1 MSRLIDAV
9 RARPAAAAKA
19 ARTQTS
25 ARRFVVI
32 DCETTGLSP
41 AGGDRMVSFAAI
53 ELAEATP
60 TGRCLSLIFNPGRKS
75 NPHALRVHGL
85 PDHLLRHQDP
95 FHSVAQ
101 DVRDFLDGAVLVGHN
116 VGFDIDFLRHEFR
129 LCGLPWAPGQSV
141 CTMQYARGQ
150 HARAQV
156 AGRASLD
163 AVATLFGIDVGI
175 RARFHGAFVDAEITS
190 RLFQKMILGSAEMLA
205 VPHLAPTNQIDPPPV
220 VRPSAAPITHG
231 IGGYAFAVT
240 GELTGLSRDA
250 VMARILALGGHW
262 HPSVRKDTDYLV
274 VGHAPGATKLDTA
287 AARRAKYGKPDIID
301 EAQFFAMVT
310 ASGAGKRG

>member
-1 MSRLIDAV
+1 MGLSSDTEFANPSAGAKPRQSRS
-9 RARPAAAAKA
+9 P
-19 ARTQTS
+19 S
-25 ARRFVVI
+25 RRFVVI
-32 DCETTGLSP
+32 DCETTGLST

-53 ELAEATP
+53 ELTDAVP
-60 TGRCLSLIFNPGRKS
+60 TGRSLSLIFNPGRKS

-95 FHSVAQ
+95 FHSVA
-101 DVRDFLDGAVLVGHN
+101 RDILGFLQGAVLVGHN
-116 VGFDIDFLRHEFR
+116 VGFDIEFLRHEFE
-129 LCGLPWAPGQSV
+129 LCGIRWMAGQSV
-141 CTMQYARGQ
+141 CTMQ

-205 VPHLAPTNQIDPPPV
+205 VPHLAPTNQIDPPPL
-220 VRPSAAPITHG
+220 VRQPAVPIAHG
-231 IGGYAFAVT
+231 IAGYAFAVT
-240 GELTGLSRDA
+240 GDLTGLSREA
-250 VMARILALGGHW
+250 VMARIQALGGHW
-262 HPSVRKDTDYLV
+262 HHSVRKDTDYLV

-287 AARRAKYGKPDIID
+287 AARRAKYGKPDTID
-301 EAQFFAMVT
+301 EAQFFAMVA
-310 ASGAGKRG
+310 ASGAAKRA

>member
-1 MSRLIDAV
+1 MSRLTDAV
-9 RARPAAAAKA
+9 LARPSAAAKPV
-19 ARTQTS
+19 RTQSS

-32 DCETTGLSP
+32 DCETTGLST

-95 FHSVAQ
+95 FHRVAQ
-101 DVRDFLDGAVLVGHN
+101 DIRGFLDGAVLVGHN
-116 VGFDIDFLRHEFR
+116 VGFDIEFLRHEFQI
-129 LCGLPWAPGQSV
+129 CGLPWAPGQSV
-141 CTMQYARGQ
+141 CTMQHARG
-150 HARAQV
+150 QV

-190 RLFQKMILGSAEMLA
+190 RLFQKMMLGSADMLA

-220 VRPSAAPITHG
+220 VRHPAAPISHG
-231 IGGYAFAVT
+231 IAGYAFAVT
-240 GELTGLSRDA
+240 GELTGLSREA
-250 VMARILALGGHW
+250 VMARILALGGSW
-262 HPSVRKDTDYLV
+262 HHSVRKDTDYLV

-287 AARRAKYGKPDIID
+287 AARRARYGKPDTID
-301 EAQFFAMVT
+301 EAQFFAMVA
-310 ASGAGKRG
+310 ASGGGRRS

>member
-1 MSRLIDAV
+1 MSRSIDAV
-9 RARPAAAAKA
+9 RVPPSAVKPAQ
-19 ARTQTS
+19 TQAST
-25 ARRFVVI
+25 RRFVVI

-60 TGRCLSLIFNPGRKS
+60 TGRSLSLIFNPGRKS
-75 NPHALRVHGL
+75 NPHALKVHGL

-101 DVRDFLDGAVLVGHN
+101 DIRGFLDGAVLVGHN

-129 LCGLPWAPGQSV
+129 LCGLSWAPVQSL
-141 CTMQYARGQ
+141 CTMQHARG
-150 HARAQV
+150 QV

-220 VRPSAAPITHG
+220 VGHPAAPITHG
-231 IGGYAFAVT
+231 VDGHAFAVT
-240 GELTGLSRDA
+240 GELTGLSREA
-250 VMARILALGGHW
+250 VMARILALGGSW
-262 HPSVRKDTDYLV
+262 HHNVRKDTDYLV

-287 AARRAKYGKPDIID
+287 AARRARYGKPDIID

-310 ASGAGKRG
+310 ASCAGL

>member
-9 RARPAAAAKA
+9 RARPAAEKPTP
-19 ARTQTS
+19 TQSS

-101 DVRDFLDGAVLVGHN
+101 DIRGFLDGAVLVGHN
-116 VGFDIDFLRHEFR
+116 VGFDIDFLRHEFQ
-129 LCGLPWAPGQSV
+129 LCGLPWGPPQSV
-141 CTMQYARGQ
+141 CTMHHARG
-150 HARAQV
+150 QV
-156 AGRASLD
+156 AGRVSLD

-220 VRPSAAPITHG
+220 VRAPAVPITHG
-231 IGGYAFAVT
+231 IGGHAFAVT
-240 GELTGLSRDA
+240 GELTGLSREA
-250 VMARILALGGHW
+250 VMARILALGGRW
-262 HPSVRKDTDYLV
+262 HHSVRKDTDYLV

-301 EAQFFAMVT
+301 EAQFFAMIA
-310 ASGAGKRG
+310 ASRAGKRA

>member
-9 RARPAAAAKA
+9 LARPSAVAKPV
-19 ARTQTS
+19 RTQSS

-32 DCETTGLSP
+32 DCETTGLST

-75 NPHALRVHGL
+75 NPHALKVHGL

-101 DVRDFLDGAVLVGHN
+101 DIRGFLEGAVLVGHN
-116 VGFDIDFLRHEFR
+116 VGFDIEFLRHEFR
-129 LCGLPWAPGQSV
+129 LCGIPWAPAQSV
-141 CTMQYARGQ
+141 CTMHHARG
-150 HARAQV
+150 QV

-190 RLFQKMILGSAEMLA
+190 RLFQKMILGSADMLA

-220 VRPSAAPITHG
+220 VRQPAVPITHG
-231 IGGYAFAVT
+231 IAGYAFAVT
-240 GELTGLSRDA
+240 GELTGLSREG
-250 VMARILALGGHW
+250 VMARIQALGGSW
-262 HPSVRKDTDYLV
+262 HHSVRKDTDYLV

-287 AARRAKYGKPDIID
+287 AARRAKYGKPDTIN
-301 EAQFFAMVT
+301 ETQFFAMVA
-310 ASGAGKRG
+310 ASGGGRRR

>member
-9 RARPAAAAKA
+9 RARPSAVTEA
-19 ARTQTS
+19 ARTQSS
-25 ARRFVVI
+25 ARRYVVI
-32 DCETTGLSP
+32 DCETTGLST

-95 FHSVAQ
+95 FHSVAE
-101 DVRDFLDGAVLVGHN
+101 DIRGFLDGSVLVGHN
-116 VGFDIDFLRHEFR
+116 VGFDIEFLRHEFD
-129 LCGLPWAPGQSV
+129 LCGISWAPPRSV
-141 CTMQYARGQ
+141 CTMHHARG
-150 HARAQV
+150 RV

-205 VPHLAPTNQIDPPPV
+205 VAHLEPTNQIVPPPV
-220 VRPSAAPITHG
+220 VRHPAVPISHG
-231 IGGYAFAVT
+231 IAGYAFAVT
-240 GELTGLSRDA
+240 GELTGLSREA
-250 VMARILALGGHW
+250 VMARILALGGNW
-262 HPSVRKDTDYLV
+262 HHSVRKDTDYLV

-287 AARRAKYGKPDIID
+287 AARRAKYGKPDTID
-301 EAQFFAMVT
+301 EAQFFAMVG
-310 ASGAGKRG
+310 ASVGGTTR

>member
-1 MSRLIDAV
+1 MSRSIDAV
-9 RARPAAAAKA
+9 LARPSAVAKSV
-19 ARTQTS
+19 RTQTS
-25 ARRFVVI
+25 SRRFVVI

-53 ELAEATP
+53 ELADATP

-101 DVRDFLDGAVLVGHN
+101 DIRGFLDGAVLVGHN
-116 VGFDIDFLRHEFR
+116 VGFDIGFLQHEFR
-129 LCGLPWAPGQSV
+129 LCGIPWVPGQSV
-141 CTMQYARGQ
+141 CTMQHARGQ
-150 HARAQV
+150 V
-156 AGRASLD
+156 PGRASLD

-175 RARFHGAFVDAEITS
+175 RAGFHGAFVDAEITS

-205 VPHLAPTNQIDPPPV
+205 VPHLAPTNQIDPPPA
-220 VRPSAAPITHG
+220 VRPPAAQLAHG
-231 IGGYAFAVT
+231 IAGYAFAVT

-262 HPSVRKDTDYLV
+262 HHSVRKDTDYLV
-274 VGHAPGATKLDTA
+274 VGRAPGATKLDTA
-287 AARRAKYGKPDIID
+287 AARRVKYGKPDTID
-301 EAQFFAMVT
+301 EAQFFAMV
-310 ASGAGKRG
+310 AVSGT

>member
-1 MSRLIDAV
+1 MNRTIDTVPALRSAV
-9 RARPAAAAKA
+9 AKPT
-19 ARTQTS
+19 RTQT
-25 ARRFVVI
+25 APRRFVVI

-60 TGRCLSLIFNPGRKS
+60 TGRCLSLIVNPGRKS
-75 NPHALRVHGL
+75 NLQALKVHGL

-101 DVRDFLDGAVLVGHN
+101 DIHGFLEGAVLVGHN
-116 VGFDIDFLRHEFR
+116 VGFDIEFLRHEFQ
-129 LCGLPWAPGQSV
+129 LCGMSWAPGPSL
-141 CTMQYARGQ
+141 CTMQ

-163 AVATLFGIDVGI
+163 AVATLFGIDVGL

-205 VPHLAPTNQIDPPPV
+205 VPHLAPTNRIDPPPL
-220 VRPSAAPITHG
+220 VRQPAAPITHG
-231 IGGYAFAVT
+231 IAGYAFAVT
-240 GELTGLSRDA
+240 GDLTGLSREG
-250 VMARILALGGHW
+250 VMARIRALGGFW
-262 HPSVRKDTDYLV
+262 HHSVRKDTDYLV

-287 AARRAKYGKPDIID
+287 AARRAKYGKPDTID
-301 EAQFFAMVT
+301 EAQFFAMMT
-310 ASGAGKRG
+310 ASGAGQHG

>member
-9 RARPAAAAKA
+9 RARPSAVAKPV
-19 ARTQTS
+19 RTQSS
-25 ARRFVVI
+25 ARRYVVI

-75 NPHALRVHGL
+75 NPHALKVHGL

-101 DVRDFLDGAVLVGHN
+101 DILGFLDGAVLVGHN

-129 LCGLPWAPGQSV
+129 LCGLPWAPGQSL
-141 CTMQYARGQ
+141 CTMQ

-190 RLFQKMILGSAEMLA
+190 RLFQKMILGSADMLA
-205 VPHLAPTNQIDPPPV
+205 VPHLAPTNQIDPPPL
-220 VRPSAAPITHG
+220 VRQPAAPITHG
-231 IGGYAFAVT
+231 IDGHAFAVT
-240 GELTGLSRDA
+240 GELTGLSREA
-250 VMARILALGGHW
+250 VMARILALGGRW
-262 HPSVRKDTDYLV
+262 HHSVRKDTDYLV

-287 AARRAKYGKPDIID
+287 AARRARYGKPDTID
-301 EAQFFAMVT
+301 EAQFLAMVA
-310 ASGAGKRG
+310 ASGGGRRS

>member
-1 MSRLIDAV
+1 MSRSIDAV
-9 RARPAAAAKA
+9 LARPSAVAKP
-19 ARTQTS
+19 ARTQSS

-53 ELAEATP
+53 ELAEAAP

-75 NPHALRVHGL
+75 NPHALKVHGL
-85 PDHLLRHQDP
+85 PDHLLRHQEP
-95 FHSVAQ
+95 FHSVAA
-101 DVRDFLDGAVLVGHN
+101 DIHAFLEGAVLVGHN
-116 VGFDIDFLRHEFR
+116 VGFDIEFLRHEFR
-129 LCGLPWAPGQSV
+129 LCGRSWVPGQSV
-141 CTMQYARGQ
+141 CTMQHARG
-150 HARAQV
+150 QV
-156 AGRASLD
+156 AGRVSLD

-220 VRPSAAPITHG
+220 VRHPATPIAHG
-231 IGGYAFAVT
+231 IAGYAFAVT
-240 GELTGLSRDA
+240 GELTGLSREA

-262 HPSVRKDTDYLV
+262 HHSVRKDTDYLV

-287 AARRAKYGKPDIID
+287 AARRAKYGKPDTID
-301 EAQFFAMVT
+301 EAQFFAMVA
-310 ASGAGKRG
+310 ASGAAKRG

>member
-1 MSRLIDAV
+1 MSRSIDAV
-9 RARPAAAAKA
+9 LARPSAAAKPTP
-19 ARTQTS
+19 TQTS

-85 PDHLLRHQDP
+85 ADHLLRHQDP

-101 DVRDFLDGAVLVGHN
+101 DVRGFLDGAVLVGHN
-116 VGFDIDFLRHEFR
+116 VGFDIDFLRHAFG
-129 LCGLPWAPGQSV
+129 LCGRPWPPGRSV
-141 CTMQYARGQ
+141 CTMQ

-220 VRPSAAPITHG
+220 VRPPAAPITHG
-231 IGGYAFAVT
+231 IGGHAFAVT
-240 GELTGLSRDA
+240 GELTGLSREA
-250 VMARILALGGHW
+250 VMARILALGGSW
-262 HPSVRKDTDYLV
+262 HHSVRKDTDYLV

-287 AARRAKYGKPDIID
+287 AARRARYGKPDIID
-301 EAQFFAMVT
+301 EAQFFAMVAT
-310 ASGAGKRG
+310 SHAGKRG

>member
-9 RARPAAAAKA
+9 RARPAAKPVRA
-19 ARTQTS
+19 QSS

-95 FHSVAQ
+95 FHSVA
-101 DVRDFLDGAVLVGHN
+101 RDIRGFLDGAVLVGHN
-116 VGFDIDFLRHEFR
+116 VGFDIDFLRHEFQ
-129 LCGLPWAPGQSV
+129 LCGIPWAPPQSV
-141 CTMQYARGQ
+141 CTMQ

-220 VRPSAAPITHG
+220 VRAPTAPITHG
-231 IGGYAFAVT
+231 IDGYAFAVT
-240 GELTGLSRDA
+240 GELTGLSREA
-250 VMARILALGGHW
+250 VMARILALGGRW
-262 HPSVRKDTDYLV
+262 HHSVRKDTDYLV

-287 AARRAKYGKPDIID
+287 AARRARYGKPDIID

-310 ASGAGKRG
+310 ASRAGKRG